1 MASRTIYIIP
11 SNNRPVVKSPITIQ
25 RPMVTQPNIIRK
37 APLLSP
43 RSTIGGN
50 MISRQ
55 TASILPTSNRP
66 QQNFRCTKQV
76 PSVPP
81 MALKRPAPEPLTI
94 DDVVDLISTSSNS
107 HPAPPRKRERLTHLS
122 MEEKLN
128 RRKMK
133 NRVAAQT
140 ARDRK
145 KERVGKLEKALQLLM
160 EENSK
165 LRSDNRNLINENT
178 KMRQE
183 REKLHKEVQK

>member
-1 MASRTIYIIP
+1 
-11 SNNRPVVKSPITIQ
+11 
-25 RPMVTQPNIIRK
+25 
-37 APLLSP
+37 
-43 RSTIGGN
+43 
-50 MISRQ
+50 
-55 TASILPTSNRP
+55 
-66 QQNFRCTKQV
+66 
-76 PSVPP
+76 

-94 DDVVDLISTSSNS
+94 DDVVDLISSSSNS

-145 KERVGKLEKALQLLM
+145 KDRVGKLEKALQLLM